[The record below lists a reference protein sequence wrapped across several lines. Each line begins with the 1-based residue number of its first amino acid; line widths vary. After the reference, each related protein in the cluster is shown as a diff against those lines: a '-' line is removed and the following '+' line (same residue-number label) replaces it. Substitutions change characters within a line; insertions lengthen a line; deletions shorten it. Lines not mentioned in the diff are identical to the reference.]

1 MKMLQYE
8 KEFLDKMEM
17 IMVSINKKLRP
28 LIEKNMQPYG
38 ITGPQYHIMKML
50 KHEGPFRATQLADMM
65 NVKPSA
71 ITVIID
77 RLIERGLV
85 ERCHSNTDR
94 RVVMMELTKAGEELV
109 ETVGASL
116 RQMMGTFFS
125 HFSNAELMTFYQ
137 LYKKLDQVIDEVLA
151 EEK

>member
-1 MKMLQYE
+1 MLQYE

-17 IMVSINKKLRP
+17 IMVSISKKLRP
-28 LIEKNMQPYG
+28 LIEKKMQPFG

-50 KHEGPFRATQLADMM
+50 KREGPARATQLADMM

-85 ERCHSNTDR
+85 ERCHSDTDR
-94 RVVMMELTKAGEELV
+94 RVVMMQLTKAGEELV
-109 ETVGASL
+109 ETVSVSFSQL
-116 RQMMGTFFS
+116 MGTFFS

-137 LYKKLDQVIDEVLA
+137 LYKKLDQVIDEVLS

>member
-1 MKMLQYE
+1 MLQYE
-8 KEFLDKMEM
+8 KEFLDRMEM
-17 IMVSINKKLRP
+17 IMVSISKKLRP
-28 LIEKNMQPYG
+28 LIEKNMQPFG

-50 KHEGPFRATQLADMM
+50 KREGPARATQLADMM

-85 ERCHSNTDR
+85 ERCHSDTDR
-94 RVVMMELTKAGEELV
+94 RVVMMQLTKAGEELV
-109 ETVGASL
+109 ETVSVSFSQL
-116 RQMMGTFFS
+116 MGTFFS

-137 LYKKLDQVIDEVLA
+137 LYKKLDQVIDEVLS

>member
-1 MKMLQYE
+1 MERE
-8 KEFLDKMEM
+8 KTFIL
-17 IMVSINKKLRP
+17 IY
-28 LIEKNMQPYG
+28 IEKKMQPFG

-50 KHEGPFRATQLADMM
+50 KREGPARATQLADMM

-85 ERCHSNTDR
+85 ERCHSDTDR
-94 RVVMMELTKAGEELV
+94 RVVMMQLTKAGEELV
-109 ETVGASL
+109 ETVSVSFSQL
-116 RQMMGTFFS
+116 MGTFFS

-137 LYKKLDQVIDEVLA
+137 LYKKLDQVIDEVLS

>member
-1 MKMLQYE
+1 MLQYE

-17 IMVSINKKLRP
+17 IMVSISKKLRP
-28 LIEKNMQPYG
+28 LIEKNMQPFG

-50 KHEGPFRATQLADMM
+50 KREGPARATQLADMM

-85 ERCHSNTDR
+85 ERCHSDTDR
-94 RVVMMELTKAGEELV
+94 RVVMMQLTKAGEELV
-109 ETVGASL
+109 ETVSVSFSQL
-116 RQMMGTFFS
+116 MGTFFLI
-125 HFSNAELMTFYQ
+125 FPTRN
-137 LYKKLDQVIDEVLA
+137 
-151 EEK
+151 